1 MVMFEV
7 YVLKGGVDS
16 EVDVGFIE
24 SNCILKGPHCFCKP
38 KPRETVEFLAR
49 SQVSTHFWCIHS
61 YSHSFL
67 DHLTLPQAPLRQE
80 SVDPSW

>member
-16 EVDVGFIE
+16 EVDVGFIVIE
-24 SNCILKGPHCFCKP
+24 LLKGPHCFCKP
-38 KPRETVEFLAR
+38 KPRETVEFVAR

-61 YSHSFL
+61 YSHAQFFGSSN
-67 DHLTLPQAPLRQE
+67 TSSSTPAPGIRG
-80 SVDPSW
+80 S